1 MQRRIDK
8 VYLGAVMRKRY
19 IKPITLLMIVVF
31 AISVGIGQEST
42 YLTQKLMVENDLRKR
57 IKDALSKILDPS
69 QFVVDINV
77 TLELSD
83 AIEEQVTYG
92 PTGGS
97 TSSKAKKKLESQM
110 DALLKDTESRRGQ
123 VGSETMVGLPIPG
136 FEFEVE
142 PQGSDVE
149 TIDSDFEEKLTAGG
163 DKSST
168 ADENVLSRTASV
180 KRPSMARVQK
190 MEISV
195 ILQEGFAPELIEN
208 VRQIVMVASR
218 YNRARGDVLS
228 IMTASFKERR
238 DDKTAEQILLR
249 NIAEKLEVLEKTRRE
264 KDDSQTDD
272 WKTELDDY
280 KEQEAKR
287 REDDREFF
295 SSQLG
300 TLEAAAKER
309 SFREEKREI
318 LRQDSIRLQ
327 ALNSE
332 IQQLKDMLV
341 SNTVSDSEA
350 TETESVV
357 QQKEQE
363 RASLDTRIEG
373 KITEL
378 EAVQA
383 DLDRLQQD
391 TGLPLFVTVLLSI
404 LGSLLL
410 ILLIALMIMAFRGQR
425 QPAYPPPYGYPPR
438 RPKKKRRP
446 QPVTQAEP
454 VQAPVQ
460 PIQSAQQSASP
471 SVDEDPA
478 VLQSEIGDIRKSIV
492 SMSVGQPETTTR
504 IVKEWLQEEAPP
516 EPVAPEEKPE
526 EAEEETDNKKKRKKK

>member
-1 MQRRIDK
+1 
-8 VYLGAVMRKRY
+8 MRKRY
-19 IKPITLLMIVVF
+19 TQPIILLMMIVF
-31 AISVGIGQEST
+31 AISLGIGQEST
-42 YLTQKLMVENDLRKR
+42 YLTQKLMVENDLRTR

-77 TLELSD
+77 MLELSD

-92 PTGGS
+92 PGGGS
-97 TSSKAKKKLESQM
+97 TKPKTEAAIESQV
-110 DALLKDTESRRGQ
+110 DALLKDTKPQIGTGRT
-123 VGSETMVGLPIPG
+123 ETMVGLPIPG

-149 TIDSDFEEKLTAGG
+149 TIHPETEKTPTAVE
-163 DKSST
+163 KKPTES
-168 ADENVLSRTASV
+168 ADNIVSRTASV
-180 KRPSMARVQK
+180 KRPSMAHVQK

-249 NIAEKLEVLEKTRRE
+249 NIAEKLEVLEKTRRKE
-264 KDDSQTDD
+264 DESRTDD
-272 WKTELDDY
+272 WKTELEDY
-280 KEQEAKR
+280 KAQEAKR
-287 REDDREFF
+287 READKDFF
-295 SSQLG
+295 ASQLS

-318 LRQDSIRLQ
+318 LRQDSLKLL
-327 ALNSE
+327 ALNME
-332 IQQLKDMLV
+332 IQQLKEMLV

-350 TETESVV
+350 TEAKSAVV
-357 QQKEQE
+357 QKEEE
-363 RASLDTRIEG
+363 RANLDSRIEQ
-373 KITEL
+373 KIAEL

-391 TGLPLFVTVLLSI
+391 TGLPLFVIIILAVL
-404 LGSLLL
+404 GALLL
-410 ILLIALMIMAFRGQR
+410 ILLAALMIMAFRGQR
-425 QPAYPPPYGYPPR
+425 QPMYPPPYAYPPR
-438 RPKKKRRP
+438 RPKKKRKP
-446 QPVTQAEP
+446 QPVNKVEQTSP
-454 VQAPVQ
+454 PAPVQ
-460 PIQSAQQSASP
+460 PVSQPQQVQQTAP
-471 SVDEDPA
+471 PQVDEDPA

-504 IVKEWLQEEAPP
+504 IVKEWMQEEAPP
-516 EPVAPEEKPE
+516 PPAEPEEKPE
-526 EAEEETDNKKKRKKK
+526 ESEEAEADKKKRKKK